1 MAKILIAD
9 DCEVMRQSLRTLLT
23 EKEDWFICGEAADG
37 QQAVAMAA
45 QLNPDLIILDLA
57 MPILDGSHAADEI
70 LGSNPAIPILL
81 YTLHKTDAIE
91 LAAKKAGVRHVVAK
105 TEGTNALLS
114 RAQGLLVP
122 NAISALLLPEIQATV
137 DSTARISD
145 AEPQRQADA
154 SRSGAAQS
162 S

>member
-1 MAKILIAD
+1 
-9 DCEVMRQSLRTLLT
+9 
-23 EKEDWFICGEAADG
+23 
-37 QQAVAMAA
+37 MAA

-57 MPILDGSHAADEI
+57 MPILDGLHAADEI
-70 LGSNPAIPILL
+70 LCSNPAIPILL

-154 SRSGAAQS
+154 GRSGAAQS